1 MQAFWIALGF
11 VFLAEMGD
19 KTQLVSLAFASR
31 YSAKIVLAGVFV
43 STLLVHIL
51 SVVLGE
57 SAAMV
62 LPRFWID
69 IAAGVSFIGFGIWT
83 LRGDELK
90 EGEIDKPS
98 RFGPFLTVGTTFFLA
113 ELGDKTML
121 TTITIASQQRQFVAV
136 WLGSTVGMVAA
147 DGLAIMV
154 GNRLG
159 AKLPERAIKL
169 SAAAFFIGTG
179 VYVLVEAAM
188 TRLG

>member
-19 KTQLVSLAFASR
+19 KTQLVSLAFAAR
-31 YSAKIVLAGVFV
+31 YSAKIVLGGVFV
-43 STLLVHIL
+43 ATLLVHIL

-69 IAAGVSFIGFGIWT
+69 VAAGVSFIGFGIWT

-90 EGEIDKPS
+90 EGELDRPS

-121 TTITIASQQRQFVAV
+121 TTITVASQQRQFVAV

-154 GNRLG
+154 GNLLG
-159 AKLPERAIKL
+159 AKLPEKAIKL
-169 SAAAFFIGTG
+169 SAAAFFVGSGI
-179 VYVLVEAAM
+179 YVLVRSAM
-188 TRLG
+188 TRWG

>member
-43 STLLVHIL
+43 ATLLVHIL

-69 IAAGVSFIGFGIWT
+69 IAAGLSFIGFGIWT

-154 GNRLG
+154 GNLLG

-169 SAAAFFIGTG
+169 SAAAFFIGSG
-179 VYVLVEAAM
+179 IYVLVQATM
-188 TRLG
+188 LWWR